1 MSREEL
7 AKAVDDRRTEMEAA
21 HAALNAARDASGDV
35 EGDLDATEE
44 QIATAQAKEQ
54 EAKTV
59 HAEAEQAYEAARDA
73 LANCAN

>member
-44 QIATAQAKEQ
+44 QIGSGGSQPQ
-54 EAKTV
+54 
-59 HAEAEQAYEAARDA
+59 
-73 LANCAN
+73 